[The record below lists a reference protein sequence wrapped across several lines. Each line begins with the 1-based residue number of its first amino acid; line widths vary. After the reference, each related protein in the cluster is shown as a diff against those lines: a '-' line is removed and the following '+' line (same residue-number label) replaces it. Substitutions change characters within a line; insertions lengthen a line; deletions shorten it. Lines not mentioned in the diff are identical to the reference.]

1 MKRRWYGRLWIWV
14 VVSLAA
20 HILLLRTVRLP
31 DEHVRKNSARYEVKL
46 LYMEPSAEKPETQIR
61 PEARK
66 KKPGQ
71 KPVEKKRPE
80 VVEERQEDS
89 TEEKQGEIV
98 SVEEQEGG
106 QKVEPQP
113 EAGEEG
119 RTRLQKPEV
128 TEPLDITPVI
138 EGIRRRIEEEL
149 VYPYMA
155 RKKGLQGV
163 VRLTVRLD
171 EEGNLLN
178 VSITESSGHKV
189 LDNAAAALIERIV
202 PYPHDLGTLLSVEV
216 PIRYSLVN

>member
-1 MKRRWYGRLWIWV
+1 MKRGWYGRLWIWV

-20 HILLLRTVRLP
+20 HILLLRMVRLP

-46 LYMEPSAEKPETQIR
+46 LYIEPSAKKPETQIR
-61 PEARK
+61 PEVSK
-66 KKPGQ
+66 KKPEEL
-71 KPVEKKRPE
+71 KVEKARPE

-89 TEEKQGEIV
+89 AEEKQDEIV
-98 SVEEQEGG
+98 SVEEEEGG
-106 QKVEPQP
+106 QK
-113 EAGEEG
+113 EG
-119 RTRLQKPEV
+119 RTRLQKPEAS
-128 TEPLDITPVI
+128 EPLDLTPVI
-138 EGIRRRIEEEL
+138 EGLRKRIEEEL

-178 VSITESSGHKV
+178 VSIAESSGYKV

>member
-98 SVEEQEGG
+98 SVEE
-106 QKVEPQP
+106 
-113 EAGEEG
+113 EEG
-119 RTRLQKPEV
+119 RTRLQKPEA